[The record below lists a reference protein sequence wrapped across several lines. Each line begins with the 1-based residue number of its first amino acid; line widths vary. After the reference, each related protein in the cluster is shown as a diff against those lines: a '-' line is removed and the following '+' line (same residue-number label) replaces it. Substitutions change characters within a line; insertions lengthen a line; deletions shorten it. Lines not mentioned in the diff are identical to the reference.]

1 MFFDRERVDHVFFN
15 CQELKIGYSS
25 VRRDDIP
32 LHFSLSFFDPSPLEE
47 EEEEKEE
54 EEEGPSLEKG
64 GEEGKKGEEAKSGVD
79 GSPFRGGYY
88 REALRECNIILVTIC
103 FSKGK

>member
-1 MFFDRERVDHVFFN
+1 MKESDINCNCHVFFN

-47 EEEEKEE
+47 EEEEE

-64 GEEGKKGEEAKSGVD
+64 GEEGKKGKEAKSGVD
-79 GSPFRGGYY
+79 GSPFAAAITGRPY
-88 REALRECNIILVTIC
+88 ASAILY
-103 FSKGK
+103 